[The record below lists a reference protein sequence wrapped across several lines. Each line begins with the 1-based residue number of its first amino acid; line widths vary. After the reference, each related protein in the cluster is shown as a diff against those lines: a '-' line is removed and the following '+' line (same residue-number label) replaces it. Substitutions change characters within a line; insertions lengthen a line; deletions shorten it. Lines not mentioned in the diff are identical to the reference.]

1 MGISG
6 TPIRGGRRRLEI
18 RAGDE
23 TGQVLALFV
32 ISLVVVLG
40 MVALAIDVG
49 HAFYVKRSL
58 QASAD
63 AAATAAALELPDG
76 GAARSRALQYGS
88 GGGGKNESPLIPGV
102 TTATT
107 LRCLPAAPCNPV
119 NAITVREST
128 TVKTFFARVV
138 GVGSFDISAR
148 ATACSPCG
156 ARPLDVM
163 VIIDRS
169 SSMCTTSDGRPDPAC
184 TDMNNARDGARAFMQ
199 VMDPAVDLV
208 GLAVFPP
215 VSSMANV
222 CEQSDASTYNS
233 KASPYVIAPL
243 VKDYLLNGALN
254 PSSTLVRNLTCMHYG
269 IGTSYATAIEQAQA
283 ELDAHGR
290 PDADDVIVMLTDGA
304 ANRGPTYFPASSNYR
319 TRPCQQGI
327 DSAAAA
333 KAKGTTI
340 YTIGYDIYADGDAD
354 CHESPVISTEQTL
367 TSIATNREH
376 FYNQP
381 VAGELVSIFTHI
393 AVSLN
398 GTRLVDDP
406 ND

>member
-1 MGISG
+1 MAIPD
-6 TPIRGGRRRLEI
+6 TPIRGGRRRLES

-23 TGQVLALFV
+23 NGQVLALFV
-32 ISLVVVLG
+32 VSIVFVLG

-49 HAFYVKRSL
+49 HAYYVKRSL

-76 GAARSRALQYGS
+76 AAAKSRAVQYGS
-88 GGGGKNESPLIPGV
+88 GGGGKNESPLIPDV
-102 TTATT
+102 TTSTT
-107 LRCLPAAPCNPV
+107 LRCLAAAPCNPV

-128 TVKTFFARVV
+128 TVQTFFARVV
-138 GVGSFDISAR
+138 GLGSFDISAR

-156 ARPLDVM
+156 ARPLDVI

-184 TDMNNARDGARAFMQ
+184 TDMNNARDGARAFLQ

-222 CEQSDASTYNS
+222 CERPTRPVQLEGLAVHHRPTQ
-233 KASPYVIAPL
+233 
-243 VKDYLLNGALN
+243 KDYLLNGALN

-304 ANRGPTYFPASSNYR
+304 ANRGPTYTRPRRTTGRVPASRAS
-319 TRPCQQGI
+319 TRPRPPRRREPR
-327 DSAAAA
+327 STRS
-333 KAKGTTI
+333 GTT
-340 YTIGYDIYADGDAD
+340 
-354 CHESPVISTEQTL
+354 STRTVTRTA
-367 TSIATNREH
+367 TSRRSSRPSRRSRRSRRTAST
-376 FYNQP
+376 
-381 VAGELVSIFTHI
+381 STT
-393 AVSLN
+393 SLWRASSSASSR
-398 GTRLVDDP
+398 TSQ
-406 ND
+406 